1 MVKRKLDLIL
11 SEGHGRQLLWLLA
24 VTIVCVAIAVFIATV
39 VFHDTLEWQ
48 YVVGLFLDPGVYGSF
63 PDKGH
68 DVFRITIAL
77 LSVFLF
83 SALLVSVF
91 TNVFENISSSVREGK
106 RKYPLSNHIVILGT
120 GHHLRGILN
129 QYRNSKKT
137 IVVLSEKKPI
147 VDSNIIY
154 YNGRR
159 DNYKELKEAYVD
171 KADTIYIIG
180 EDNENAHDATSLRCM
195 DIIKELCV
203 NSDKDIHCYITVNEQ
218 VSSEVFQY
226 LKQNQTGHLLLVD
239 VINDY
244 EFAAEQ
250 LLVNT
255 DFLPII
261 KQGEDK
267 SSHII
272 IFGTGRV
279 AQAVAY
285 TVAHI
290 SHYPTNSKTRITFIG
305 EGMRKWMDDLVIA
318 RPGLF
323 ELSNYT
329 YISHDGSIEKK
340 YPNAKFGDYIDVEWE
355 FIDTYESS
363 VLVQKYLKDSIANPQ
378 ELVTLYVCHEDAETA
393 TSSVL
398 HLPRIAYDKAYN
410 IALYLTSSADL
421 IERANQ
427 THMYG
432 NITIFGMEASD
443 RTSSLTTRS
452 KYGKRVNYIY
462 DKAYGNPP
470 SVDEEEAWYKIPEAH
485 KYSSIYCANAM
496 FLRRKCFDMSGDG
509 LPIYEAEHRRWM
521 MSELLMGFK
530 TGKET
535 DRKRFIHADIIPF
548 ENLSE
553 DEQKKDKILIDAM
566 EYILN

>member
-1 MVKRKLDLIL
+1 MLKRKIDIVL
-11 SEGHGRQLLWLLA
+11 SEGHGRQLLWLFAITL
-24 VTIVCVAIAVFIATV
+24 VCIIIAVFIATV
-39 VFHDTLEWQ
+39 IFHDTLEWQ

-91 TNVFENISSSVREGK
+91 TNVFENISASVREGK
-106 RKYPLSNHIVILGT
+106 RRYTLRNHILILGG
-120 GHHLRGILN
+120 GHHLSGILN
-129 QYRNSKKT
+129 QYKDSRKT
-137 IVVLSEKKPI
+137 IVVLSETKPML
-147 VDSNIIY
+147 DSNVIY

-159 DNYKELKEAYVD
+159 DSIKELKDACVD
-171 KADTIYIIG
+171 QADTIYIIG
-180 EDNENAHDATSLRCM
+180 EDNETSHDAINLQCM
-195 DIIKELCV
+195 DIIKDLTI
-203 NSDKDIHCYITVNEQ
+203 NSDKDIHCYITINEQ
-218 VSSEVFQY
+218 ETSEVFQY
-226 LKQNQTGHLLLVD
+226 LKQNETGHLLLVD

-267 SSHII
+267 LSHII
-272 IFGTGRV
+272 ILGTGRV

-285 TVAHI
+285 TAAHI
-290 SHYPTNSKTRITFIG
+290 SHYPTNKKTRITFIG
-305 EGMRKWMDDLVIA
+305 EDMRKWMDDLVMA

-323 ELSNYT
+323 ELCYDT
-329 YISHDGSIEKK
+329 YVSHNGSSEVHC
-340 YPNAKFGDYIDVEWE
+340 PDATFGDYIDVEWE

-363 VLVQKYLKDSIANPQ
+363 ELSRKYLSDALSDQQ
-378 ELVTLYVCHEDAETA
+378 ECVTLYVCHEDVAKA

-398 HLPRIAYDKAYN
+398 HLPRMVYEKAYN
-410 IALYLTSSADL
+410 IALYMNSSTDL
-421 IERANQ
+421 IDRANL
-427 THMYG
+427 TGMYG
-432 NITIFGMEASD
+432 HITLFGMNSND
-443 RTSSLTTRS
+443 RTSSLTMRS
-452 KYGKRVNYIY
+452 LYGKRVNYIY
-462 DKAYGNPP
+462 DKAYCNPP
-470 SVDEEEAWYKIPEAH
+470 SADEEEAWYKIPEAH

-496 FLRRKCFDMSGDG
+496 FLRRKCFDMNGDR

-535 DRKRFIHADIIPF
+535 DKKKFIHADIIPF
-548 ENLSE
+548 KNLSAG
-553 DEQKKDKILIDAM
+553 EQNKDKILIDAM
-566 EYILN
+566 DYILH